1 MSRFLRFCAVG
12 TIGFVIDAGVLLAL
26 TQAGGFGPYG
36 ARVLSF
42 LAAASATWWLNRR
55 FTFRVAHGASRRE
68 WMAYVGLMLL
78 GAAVN
83 YGAYAVLIT
92 VWEVARAHL
101 WIGVAAGS
109 IAGLAVNFA
118 TSRRLFGRAPAPAAA
133 PTPTPAPVQ
142 PPAGPVV
149 DFTCNLCGHENR
161 AVPLAAVENRE
172 TQSCGRCGSS
182 LRMRSLMYL
191 LSMELFG
198 RALTLPQFP
207 VDRTIRGLG
216 MSDWD
221 GYAKPLAEKLAY
233 TNTFYHAEPRL
244 DIVDAPAEMLGR
256 HRFLISSDVFEH
268 IPGFGLEAAFRN
280 SRRLLSDDGF
290 FLFTVPF
297 VKEGETREHF
307 PRLHDFSI
315 EERDGRRILRNRTVD
330 GEEETFEDLV
340 FHGGEGMTLEMR
352 MFSEADLRRR
362 LAAAGFRS
370 IEVRH
375 EPVPAFG
382 ILWPIDYAVPIVAR
396 A

>member
-12 TIGFVIDAGVLLAL
+12 TLGFVIDAGVLLAL
-26 TQAGGFGPYG
+26 TALAGFGPYG
-36 ARVLSF
+36 ARVFSF

-55 FTFRVAHGASRRE
+55 FTFAVEHSASRRE
-68 WMAYVGLMLL
+68 WAAYLGLMLL

-83 YGAYAVLIT
+83 YGAYALLIT
-92 VWEVARAHL
+92 AWDLARSHL

-118 TSRRLFGRAPAPAAA
+118 TSRRLFGRRRAAA
-133 PTPTPAPVQ
+133 TVAAA
-142 PPAGPVV
+142 PAGPVV
-149 DFTCNLCGHENR
+149 AFTCNLCGRENR
-161 AVPLAAVENRE
+161 GVPLAAVENRE
-172 TQSCGRCGSS
+172 TQSCGHCGSS
-182 LRMRSLMYL
+182 LRMRALMYL

-207 VDRTIRGLG
+207 VDRAIRGLG

-221 GYAKPLAEKLAY
+221 GYAKPLAAKLAY

-244 DIVDAPAEMLGR
+244 DIVDPPETLLGR
-256 HRFLISSDVFEH
+256 HRFLIASDVFEH
-268 IPGFGLEAAFRN
+268 IPVFGLDAAFRN
-280 SRRLLSDDGF
+280 SRRLLADGGF

-297 VKEGETREHF
+297 DKEGETREHY

-315 EERDGRRILRNRTVD
+315 EERDGRRILRNRTVE
-330 GEEETFEDLV
+330 GEEEIFQDLV

-352 MFSEADLRRR
+352 MFSEPDLRRR

-370 IEVRH
+370 VEVRH
-375 EPVPAFG
+375 EPVPEFG
-382 ILWPIDYAVPIVAR
+382 ILWPIDYAIPIVAR